1 MKKKNSVLIT
11 ILVALTFYLIM
22 PNTLYASEATSYLAF
37 IDATTNYTAL
47 IRAKKPGEEIKAAQN
62 KMIAAGEK
70 YIRKYEDKV
79 PVNTSIILQN
89 LVLVFYNLKKHDK
102 VIYYGEKLA
111 KKPGLKDIQKASL
124 FLFLADSYI
133 STGKDYKR
141 GSDFADG
148 IKLIATNNISTTTG
162 LQKKRWQNLLGQA
175 LRFKGNVFYI
185 KKDYDNAVSNFI
197 ESYKNYP
204 SKRTLK
210 TIREIGRKYF
220 KQKQYKKALS
230 VFEFSYQALSKI
242 SSKRAQECLKLLART
257 YSKLGMT
264 DKAIQTFSKLYSKR
278 KNAELA
284 YRIGALYNKKF
295 KISGGKD
302 KSFLEK
308 AKLYWA
314 ESVVLK
320 SPQLYAKQAEKILKN
335 YMIKME
341 KATLQE
347 YEDILKVA
355 KKRLGL
361 I

>member
-1 MKKKNSVLIT
+1 MKKKNSVLIVM
-11 ILVALTFYLIM
+11 LLALAFYLIM
-22 PNTLYASEATSYLAF
+22 PNMIYASEATSYLAF
-37 IDATTNYTAL
+37 IDATTNYSAMV
-47 IRAKKPGEEIKAAQN
+47 RAKKPGEEIKAAQA

-70 YIRKYEDKV
+70 YIKKYEDKV

-89 LVLVFYNLKKHDK
+89 LVLVFYNLKKYDK

-141 GSDFADG
+141 GVDFAEG
-148 IKLIATNNISTTTG
+148 IELIVNNNINTSTG

-175 LRFKGNVFYI
+175 LRLKGNVFYI
-185 KKDYDNAVSNFI
+185 KKDYDNAVANFI
-197 ESYKNYP
+197 KSYNNYP
-204 SKRTLK
+204 SMRTLK
-210 TIREIGRKYF
+210 VIREIGRKYF
-220 KQKQYKKALS
+220 KQKQYKKALG
-230 VFEFSYQALSKI
+230 VFEFAYKELSKK
-242 SSKRAQECLKLLART
+242 SPKRAQECLKLLGRT
-257 YSKLGMT
+257 YSKLGMI

-295 KISGGKD
+295 KQSGGKD

-320 SPQLYAKQAEKILKN
+320 SPALYSKQAEKILKN
-335 YMIKME
+335 YMISME